1 MSFFA
6 ESHLNQAKTNGK
18 RIGVVMRKWILHWK
32 AWWMRRQYLKVRL
45 LNPKLTDHQ
54 AARETLEALLGH
66 LSEVPFQHF
75 HKDAVIGVELK
86 VFYKTIDEYRQEMK
100 ALSGRLLN
108 EQMIQTAWAD
118 QTEKEVAMD
127 RFLTSKDGFYLDVV
141 DAIHGF
147 KHEALV
153 LCALMQKSDQAK
165 FGVHEHNRRMLLKF
179 MANLRTVTVHL
190 IDTSHSLSPQA

>member
-1 MSFFA
+1 
-6 ESHLNQAKTNGK
+6 
-18 RIGVVMRKWILHWK
+18 MRKWILTLQR
-32 AWWMRRQYLKVRL
+32 WWTRRQYLKVRL

-54 AARETLEALLGH
+54 ASRETLEALLQH

-75 HKDAVIGVELK
+75 TKDAVMGVELR

-100 ALSGRLLN
+100 ALAGRLLN

-118 QTEKEVAMD
+118 QTEKDVALD

-141 DAIHGF
+141 EAIHGF

-165 FGVHEHNRRMLLKF
+165 FGVHEHNRRMMLKF
-179 MANLRTVTVHL
+179 MANLRAVTVRL
-190 IDTSHSLSPQA
+190 IDTSHTLSPQA